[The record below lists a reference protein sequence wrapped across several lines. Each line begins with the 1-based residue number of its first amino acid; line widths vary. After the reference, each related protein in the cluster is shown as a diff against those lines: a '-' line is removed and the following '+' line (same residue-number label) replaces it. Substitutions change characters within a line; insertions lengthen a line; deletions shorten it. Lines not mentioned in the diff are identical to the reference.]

1 MDSDLNTLRLR
12 DLFHFSVGGLHRNVT
27 AREDV
32 IQGHPLADRIDS
44 WIRDKVNILEFS
56 QPFSGVYWHNRYC
69 SDLPPRKK
77 FSDHIFCRNFADF
90 ISQEVLNRIATG
102 TFRVWGEVGVD
113 EPPYLVLLLA
123 VEFRL
128 S

>member
-1 MDSDLNTLRLR
+1 MDPDLNTLRLR

-27 AREDV
+27 ACEDV

-56 QPFSGVYWHNRYC
+56 QPFSGVY
-69 SDLPPRKK
+69 LPPRKK